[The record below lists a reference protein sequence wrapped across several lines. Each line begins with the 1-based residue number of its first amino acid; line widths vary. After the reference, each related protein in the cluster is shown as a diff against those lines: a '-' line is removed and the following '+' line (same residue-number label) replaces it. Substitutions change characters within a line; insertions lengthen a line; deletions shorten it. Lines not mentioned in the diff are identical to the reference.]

1 MSRQPEHTP
10 GVVGDQAVEGLRASG
25 GQQRDHTP
33 DVVGGQATD
42 DQQIADDE
50 DRKQEQIEDDE
61 NTTEDKNE
69 NVEIRPPKDTA
80 VNIHDGAVEEESR
93 VIRLAKDLTQL
104 TNITSLSKYTT
115 TITNCALPQRSNI
128 SIIAKKNLKTTAM

>member
-33 DVVGGQATD
+33 DVVGGQAAD

-61 NTTEDKNE
+61 TLLK
-69 NVEIRPPKDTA
+69 I
-80 VNIHDGAVEEESR
+80 
-93 VIRLAKDLTQL
+93 
-104 TNITSLSKYTT
+104 
-115 TITNCALPQRSNI
+115 
-128 SIIAKKNLKTTAM
+128 KKKIKMLR